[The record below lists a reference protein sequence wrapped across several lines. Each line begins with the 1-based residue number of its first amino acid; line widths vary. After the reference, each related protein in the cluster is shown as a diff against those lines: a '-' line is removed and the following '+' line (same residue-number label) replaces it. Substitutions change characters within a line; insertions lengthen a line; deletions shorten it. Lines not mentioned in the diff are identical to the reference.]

1 MKKYVLSCFLILM
14 LISTSFAQQPNH
26 KNTINGSW
34 SGALSIGGAKLR
46 LVFNISTN
54 PDGTLTATLDSPDQ
68 GAKGIPVT
76 SAKLVQDSLYLD
88 IQAIRGSYAGKITGP
103 ESIDGYLKQAGQ
115 TMHIPLTKGEAAV
128 AKRPQEPVK
137 PYPYQETEVTIE
149 NKAAGITLTGT
160 LTIPAGKAP
169 HPAVILFTG
178 SGPQDRDQTIMGHK
192 PFLVLADYLTRQ
204 GFAVLRLDD
213 RGVGKSG
220 GTFATATTEDFASDA
235 STAYTYLKNF
245 KSVNPKKV
253 GLLGHSE
260 GALVAAKV
268 AAKHPDAAFVV
279 LMAGNAVPGTE
290 LLVAQNEA
298 LLKAAGV
305 PQEQL
310 QKYLQ
315 LRKAQFQV
323 AATEADVFKA
333 AEKIRQL
340 EQEAKAKL
348 TEQEQ
353 KQLGL
358 TPQSEQ
364 TLVGQLSSPWMR
376 YYLAYNPALT
386 LQKLKMPVLAINGTK
401 DLQVP
406 HQQNLPAT
414 EKALKAAGNKKY
426 TIKELPNLNHLFQT
440 ANTGGPAEYGQLEET
455 IAPVALQTIANW
467 MKETVK

>member
-1 MKKYVLSCFLILM
+1 MKRYLLSFTLL
-14 LISTSFAQQPNH
+14 LAISCSLFAQQ
-26 KNTINGSW
+26 KSDVTGSW
-34 SGALSIGGAKLR
+34 NGALNVGGAKLR
-46 LVFNISTN
+46 LVFNISAT
-54 PDGTLTATLDSPDQ
+54 PDGSLTATMDSPDQ

-76 SAKLVQDSLYLD
+76 SVKLVQDSLYLN
-88 IQAIRGSYAGKITGP
+88 IQAIQGSYAGKLTGP

-115 TMHIPLTKGEAAV
+115 RMHIPLTKGEAET
-128 AKRPQEPVK
+128 AKRPQLPLK
-137 PYPYQETEVTIE
+137 PYPYQETEVTIA
-149 NKAAGITLTGT
+149 NKAAGIQLVGT
-160 LTIPAGKAP
+160 LTLPKDNPKA
-169 HPAVILFTG
+169 PAVILFTG

-220 GTFATATTEDFASDA
+220 GNFTTATTEDFTSDA
-235 STAYTYLKNF
+235 EAAYTYLKNF
-245 KSVNPKKV
+245 NGVNNKKI
-253 GLLGHSE
+253 GLIGHSE

-268 AAKHPDAAFVV
+268 AAKHPDVAFVM

-315 LRKAQFQV
+315 LRKAQFEI

-333 AEKIRQL
+333 SEKIRQL
-340 EQEAKAKL
+340 EQETKAKL
-348 TEQEQ
+348 SEQEQ

-364 TLVGQLSSPWMR
+364 TLIAQLSSPWMR

-386 LQKLKMPVLAINGTK
+386 LQKLKMPVLVLNGTK

-440 ANTGGPAEYGQLEET
+440 ATTGGPAEYGQLEET
-455 IAPVALQTIANW
+455 FAPAALEIIGSW
-467 MKETVK
+467 MKGVVK